1 MKSAVTRF
9 RVMAIICGVMSLL
22 LWFVYLPAKYG
33 FGAIE
38 THKYL
43 IAIPIVHGYLY
54 MVYLLTALQL
64 GVKSRWH
71 LLRILWVMLA
81 GTLPVASF
89 IAERRV
95 VKQYS

>member
-54 MVYLLTALQL
+54 MVYLLTALQF

>member
-22 LWFVYLPAKYG
+22 LWFGYMPGKYV
-33 FGAIE
+33 FHAID

-43 IAIPIVHGYLY
+43 IAIPIVHGYLF
-54 MVYLLTALQL
+54 MVYLITALQL
-64 GVKSRWH
+64 GVKARWH

-89 IAERRV
+89 LAERRV
-95 VKQYS
+95 VKQNS

>member
-9 RVMAIICGVMSLL
+9 RVMAIVCGVMSLL

>member
-9 RVMAIICGVMSLL
+9 RVMAIVCGVMSLL

-95 VKQYS
+95 VKQSS

>member
-22 LWFVYLPAKYG
+22 LWFGYMPGKYI
-33 FGAIE
+33 FNAVDN
-38 THKYL
+38 HKYL

-54 MVYLLTALQL
+54 MVYLITTLQL
-64 GVKSRWH
+64 GVKARWFI
-71 LLRILWVMLA
+71 LRILWVMLA

-89 IAERRV
+89 LAERKV
-95 VKQYS
+95 VKQYP

>member
-1 MKSAVTRF
+1 MKSAVIRF
-9 RVMAIICGVMSLL
+9 RVMAITCGVMSLL
-22 LWFVYLPAKYG
+22 LWFVYLPAKYA

-64 GVKSRWH
+64 GVKSHWH
-71 LLRILWVMLA
+71 LLRILSVMLA

-95 VKQYS
+95 VKQSS

>member
-22 LWFVYLPAKYG
+22 LWFGYMPGKYV
-33 FGAIE
+33 FHAID

-54 MVYLLTALQL
+54 MVYLITALQL
-64 GVKSRWH
+64 GVKARWH

-89 IAERRV
+89 LAERRV
-95 VKQYS
+95 VKQNS

>member
-22 LWFVYLPAKYG
+22 LWFGYMPGKYV
-33 FGAIE
+33 FHAID

-54 MVYLLTALQL
+54 MVYLITALQL
-64 GVKSRWH
+64 GVKARWH

-89 IAERRV
+89 LAERRV

>member
-9 RVMAIICGVMSLL
+9 RVMAITCGVMSLL
-22 LWFVYLPAKYG
+22 LWFGYLPAKYA
-33 FGAIE
+33 FNAIE

-54 MVYLLTALQL
+54 MVYLLTTLQL

-89 IAERRV
+89 LAERRV
-95 VKQYS
+95 VKQNS

>member
-22 LWFVYLPAKYG
+22 LWFGYMPGKYA
-33 FGAIE
+33 FHAIE

-54 MVYLLTALQL
+54 MVYLVTALQL
-64 GVKSRWH
+64 GVKSRWNIF
-71 LLRILWVMLA
+71 RILWVMLA

-95 VKQYS
+95 VKQYP

>member
-1 MKSAVTRF
+1 MKSVVTRF

-22 LWFVYLPAKYG
+22 LWFGYMPGKYL
-33 FGAIE
+33 FNAID

-64 GVKSRWH
+64 GVKSRWNIFR
-71 LLRILWVMLA
+71 LLWVMLA

-89 IAERRV
+89 LAERKV

>member
-1 MKSAVTRF
+1 
-9 RVMAIICGVMSLL
+9 MAIVCGVMSLL